1 MKAACVAQKTKSKPN
16 NNKTRKTKQK
26 PYTQQKTQAAK
37 TNPNNN
43 KIKTNLQTITWKD
56 INLGIMHDLK
66 ISWPI

>member
-1 MKAACVAQKTKSKPN
+1 MVIFAQFPISPSIFFSFMKAACVAQKTKSKPN

-43 KIKTNLQTITWKD
+43 KIKTNLQTIT
-56 INLGIMHDLK
+56 
-66 ISWPI
+66 